1 MKILTPLLIAA
12 MMLPAAL
19 FAKEKKVVFAAGCFW
34 CMEEIYE
41 QLDGVSDVVSGYAG
55 GPEKNP
61 TYEQVSAGRTGHSE
75 AVEITY
81 DDEKTDLKKLLSYF
95 WKSHDA
101 TVPNGVAP
109 DFGKQYRSEL
119 YYSTAEEQKT
129 MEQSK
134 KAHAKQLG
142 KKVATKIVP
151 LKKFWKAEKYH
162 QDYAKNNPNDSY
174 VRNVSIP
181 RGNKTLGK

>member
-1 MKILTPLLIAA
+1 
-12 MMLPAAL
+12 MLPTVL

-41 QLDGVSDVVSGYAG
+41 QLPGVSDVVSGYTG

-61 TYEQVSAGRTGHSE
+61 TYAQVSAGKTGHSE
-75 AVEITY
+75 AVQITY

-101 TVPNGVAP
+101 TNSRGVAP

-119 YYSTAEEQKT
+119 YYNTADEQQA

-134 KAHAKQLG
+134 TAHAKQLD
-142 KKVATKIVP
+142 KKVATKIVA
-151 LKKFWKAEKYH
+151 LEKFWEAEKYH
-162 QDYAKNNPNDSY
+162 QDYAKKNPNDSY
-174 VRNVSIP
+174 VRKVSIP
-181 RGNKTLGK
+181 RVNKTLGK